1 MDFFPTVSGTQTI
14 MSRSIRVGL
23 GSQPGY
29 FRVSQ
34 NPDGFLEFLVP
45 SGTQPNF
52 YFENNLSVYCFGD
65 EIAQQVMPKVVTLR
79 QMGLMSPVE
88 ESVTTLYC
96 YRGGIALDPQCLVKF
111 NIDQRFI
118 DFLFRIEEEAEFDT
132 NAVIRIAD
140 GYNESTFRT
149 HMKKFNV
156 WMRRFTPIL
165 GSALVGK
172 RGLGYRLNTS
182 IRLKSLK

>member
-1 MDFFPTVSGTQTI
+1 
-14 MSRSIRVGL
+14 
-23 GSQPGY
+23 
-29 FRVSQ
+29 
-34 NPDGFLEFLVP
+34 
-45 SGTQPNF
+45 
-52 YFENNLSVYCFGD
+52 
-65 EIAQQVMPKVVTLR
+65 MPKVVTLR

-96 YRGGIALDPQCLVKF
+96 HHGVIALDPQLHVKLD
-111 NIDQRFI
+111 IDQRFI

-149 HMKKFNV
+149 HMKKFNA
-156 WMRRFTPIL
+156 WMRRFAPIL
-165 GSALVGK
+165 GNVLVGK